1 MKDPTLT
8 SWVSQLVL
16 STTSEISNTEAF
28 VLFSNYMM
36 LFDDTD
42 CGVIKMP
49 HMMRLAKKSD
59 K

>member
-1 MKDPTLT
+1 MPRFTLYSHHLMKDPTLT

-36 LFDDTD
+36 LLMIQT
-42 CGVIKMP
+42 VE
-49 HMMRLAKKSD
+49 L
-59 K
+59 